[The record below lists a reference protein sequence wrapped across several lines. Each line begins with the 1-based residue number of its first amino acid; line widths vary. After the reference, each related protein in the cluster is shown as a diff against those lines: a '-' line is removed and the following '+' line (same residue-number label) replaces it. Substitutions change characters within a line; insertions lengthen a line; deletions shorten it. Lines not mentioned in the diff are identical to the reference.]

1 MKARVFEE
9 KEEKEEEEGEWGCA
23 KVCQGGQR
31 AGQRE
36 PSLAVVA
43 SL

>member
-9 KEEKEEEEGEWGCA
+9 KEEEEEEEWGCA

>member
-9 KEEKEEEEGEWGCA
+9 KEEEEEGERGRA

>member
-9 KEEKEEEEGEWGCA
+9 KKKEEEGEWGCA

>member
-9 KEEKEEEEGEWGCA
+9 KREEEEEWGCA

>member
-9 KEEKEEEEGEWGCA
+9 KKEEEEEEWGCA

>member
-9 KEEKEEEEGEWGCA
+9 EKKEEEEEEEWGCA